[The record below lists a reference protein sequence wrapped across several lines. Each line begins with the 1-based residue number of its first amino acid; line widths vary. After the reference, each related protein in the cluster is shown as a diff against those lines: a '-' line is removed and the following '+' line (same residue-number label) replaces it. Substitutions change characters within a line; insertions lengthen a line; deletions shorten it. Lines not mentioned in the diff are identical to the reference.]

1 MISHQMTSEQG
12 TPTQRDDDVPSDL
25 RTLIQKRNHGGMEDD
40 IVIKE
45 ERVRIAQKREKQKIA
60 FETLCDGGPC
70 PKATM

>member
-1 MISHQMTSEQG
+1 MTSEQG
-12 TPTQRDDDVPSDL
+12 TPTQRDGDAPSDESDV
-25 RTLIQKRNHGGMEDD
+25 RTHQQKRNHGIEDD
-40 IVIKE
+40 IVIMG